1 MKQKKG
7 ISKWLY
13 YFLLGTALI
22 LVYKFVSDFSTLC
35 EIVKRVISVIMP
47 FIMAVILAYLFYKP
61 AAFFERN
68 FKKNKILSKIAR
80 PLSVFLTYGIAILL
94 IVLLINWVIPP
105 IKDSTTELI
114 NNIPTYLENAQKTVE
129 NAENDSV
136 LKKIDI
142 KAITESITDFDIKSF
157 ISTERILD
165 YAGKVIG
172 VFGVVFNIFVTI
184 VVSIYL
190 LLQRGAIKEFLKKCA
205 KAIFDSPT
213 YARVNKYFD
222 KSNHIL
228 LDFIYC
234 QIIDGIIVGILV
246 SIAMSI
252 IGVKYGILLGMFIG
266 LFNIIPY
273 FGAIIAIVIA
283 VLITLFT
290 GGVNQALI
298 MAITVIILQQ
308 IDSNIINP
316 KILGDG
322 LKISP
327 VLVIFAVT
335 VGGEFFGIIGMF
347 LSVPIVAIVKVLIM
361 DFIEIRIKIKSYRKN
376 LEESSKIETE

>member
-47 FIMAVILAYLFYKP
+47 FIMAIILAYLFYKP
-61 AAFFERN
+61 VAFFERN
-68 FKKNKILSKIAR
+68 FKKNRILSKIAR
-80 PLSVFLTYGIAILL
+80 PLSVFLTYSIAILL

-105 IKDSTTELI
+105 IKNSTTELI
-114 NNIPTYLENAQKTVE
+114 NNLPTYLENTQKTIE
-129 NAENDSV
+129 NAEEDSI
-136 LKKIDI
+136 LKKLDI
-142 KAITESITDFDIKSF
+142 KAIKDSITNIDVKSF
-157 ISTERILD
+157 IST
-165 YAGKVIG
+165 GKVIG

-205 KAIFDSPT
+205 KAMFDSPT

-234 QIIDGIIVGILV
+234 QIIDGIIVGVLV

-252 IGVKYGILLGMFIG
+252 IGVKYGILLGTFIG

-273 FGAIIAIVIA
+273 FGAIIAIVIS
-283 VLITLFT
+283 VFITLFT
-290 GGVNQALI
+290 GGINQALI
-298 MAITVIILQQ
+298 MAVTVIILQQ

-347 LSVPIVAIVKVLIM
+347 LSVPIVAIIKVLIM
-361 DFIEIRIKIKSYRKN
+361 DFIEIRIKIKSYRKK
-376 LEESSKIETE
+376 LEENSKIEIE

>member
-47 FIMAVILAYLFYKP
+47 FIMAIILAYLFYKP
-61 AAFFERN
+61 VAFFERN
-68 FKKNKILSKIAR
+68 FKKNRILSKIAR
-80 PLSVFLTYGIAILL
+80 PLSVFLTYSIAILL

-105 IKDSTTELI
+105 IKNSTTELI
-114 NNIPTYLENAQKTVE
+114 NNLPTYLENTQKTIE
-129 NAENDSV
+129 NAEEDSI
-136 LKKIDI
+136 LKKLDI
-142 KAITESITDFDIKSF
+142 KAIKDSITNIDVKSF

-205 KAIFDSPT
+205 KAMFDSPT

-234 QIIDGIIVGILV
+234 QIIDGIIVGVLV

-252 IGVKYGILLGMFIG
+252 IGVKYGIVLGTFIG

-273 FGAIIAIVIA
+273 FGAIIAIVIS
-283 VLITLFT
+283 VFITLFT
-290 GGVNQALI
+290 GGINQALI
-298 MAITVIILQQ
+298 MAVTVIILQQ

-347 LSVPIVAIVKVLIM
+347 LSVPIVAIIKVLIM
-361 DFIEIRIKIKSYRKN
+361 DFIEIRIKIKSYRKK
-376 LEESSKIETE
+376 LEENSKIEIE